1 MGDADESPRSVGG
14 GRPGDQADGDR
25 TDDDR
30 TDDDRTDDGTQ
41 STGNRGSVGTG
52 RLLSRVLVTWVELTV
67 VGFTGAAVG
76 GLTSGP
82 PQLVGYFATVLGLVA
97 VFMYNVDQHV
107 TERLADVR

>member
-1 MGDADESPRSVGG
+1 MGDADGGPQSADG
-14 GRPGDQADGDR
+14 GRL
-25 TDDDR
+25 DD
-30 TDDDRTDDGTQ
+30 THPA
-41 STGNRGSVGTG
+41 GNGGSVGTG

-97 VFMYNVDQHV
+97 VFMYNVDQHI

>member
-1 MGDADESPRSVGG
+1 MGDAETSPGL
-14 GRPGDQADGDR
+14 A
-25 TDDDR
+25 DDDR
-30 TDDDRTDDGTQ
+30 TDGETRRTGDRT
-41 STGNRGSVGTG
+41 SAGTG

-67 VGFTGAAVG
+67 VGFAGAAVG

-107 TERLADVR
+107 TDRLVDSR